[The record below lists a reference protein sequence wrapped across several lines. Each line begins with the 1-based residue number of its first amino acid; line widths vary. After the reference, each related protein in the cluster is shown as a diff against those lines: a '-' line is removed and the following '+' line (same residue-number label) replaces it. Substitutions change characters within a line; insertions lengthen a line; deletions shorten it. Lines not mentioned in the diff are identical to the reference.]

1 MYFSLK
7 ESIVIVSFVI
17 LSVVGVTY
25 AAPTQTAPGGQPSS
39 PILGT
44 TPPLIPPGG
53 SAPTITMAVQSKTG
67 EAPQNRTDADV
78 VRRALAI
85 GIDSTPYNFGG
96 SIPSF
101 TPPAL
106 GQTIHVNGITKIGS
120 LSLPSGS
127 LTDGLLVDGDVI
139 TSGTTT
145 VNKTSSGSTDGDVII
160 TDLIGSGTR
169 NVCIVQ
175 NTLTLGFINPW
186 TYNVLVAC

>member
-7 ESIVIVSFVI
+7 ESIVIVSFVL

-25 AAPTQTAPGGQPSS
+25 ASPTQTAPGGQPSS
-39 PILGT
+39 PILT
-44 TPPLIPPGG
+44 IG
-53 SAPTITMAVQSKTG
+53 SSQSKIG

-85 GIDSTPYNFGG
+85 GIDSQPYNFGG

-101 TPPAL
+101 APPAL
-106 GQTIHVNGITKIGS
+106 GQTVHVNGITKIGS
-120 LSLPSGS
+120 LNLPLGP

-145 VNKTSSGSTDGDVII
+145 VNKTSSSSTDGDVTI
-160 TDLIGSGTR
+160 TDLAGSGTR

-175 NTLTLGFINPW
+175 NTLTLGFANPW